1 MKKIISLIIDVAL
14 AGALILLFQVFGWLK
29 ITHKLDVFEAERWNA
44 FFVACLVGLIFTI
57 VVALAE
63 WLAGLFTIATL
74 GLGCGVML
82 LVLILIGPIG
92 FWGIT
97 KLTPGWLDLTGTSFF
112 LKLLM
117 GWILAFIRV
126 PSIKVT
132 RRTRLVES

>member
-1 MKKIISLIIDVAL
+1 MKKLLRIVVDVII

-29 ITHKLDVFEAERWNA
+29 ITHKLDIFEAERWNA

-57 VVALAE
+57 VLALAE
-63 WLAGLFTIATL
+63 WLAGLFAIATF

-82 LVLILIGPIG
+82 LILFLAGPIG

-97 KLTPGWLDLTGTSFF
+97 KLTPGWIDLSGTSLF

-132 RRTRLVES
+132 RKTRIVEY